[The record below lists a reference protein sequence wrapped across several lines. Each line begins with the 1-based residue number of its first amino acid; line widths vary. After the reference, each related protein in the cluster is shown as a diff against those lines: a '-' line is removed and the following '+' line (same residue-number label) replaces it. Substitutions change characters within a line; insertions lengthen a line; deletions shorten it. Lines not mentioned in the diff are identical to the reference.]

1 MITAHGATHPG
12 PVRRVNEDTLLC
24 DVEQSLF
31 VVGVGMGGH
40 QAGEVASKLAVETI
54 RVFIASTREDEKVTW
69 PYGIDPA
76 LSFDANRIATAI
88 RIANRRVFK
97 ASENSEQYTGM
108 GTTIV
113 VALVKDARLV
123 FAGVGDSR
131 LYSFTQGTL
140 TQLTQDDSWVS
151 MLLANRTIDAEAIAR
166 HPMRHVLTSVV
177 GAREDVECRVHERV
191 LAGEETFLLSTD
203 GLHGTLDLETME
215 SMMRS
220 HGEPAVLAPA
230 LVEEALRRGSADNIT
245 ALVLKFVPD

>member
-1 MITAHGATHPG
+1 
-12 PVRRVNEDTLLC
+12 
-24 DVEQSLF
+24 
-31 VVGVGMGGH
+31 
-40 QAGEVASKLAVETI
+40 
-54 RVFIASTREDEKVTW
+54 
-69 PYGIDPA
+69 
-76 LSFDANRIATAI
+76 
-88 RIANRRVFK
+88 
-97 ASENSEQYTGM
+97 M

-177 GAREDVECRVHERV
+177 GAREDVECRVQERV

-215 SMMRS
+215 SMMRA
-220 HGEPAVLAPA
+220 HGEPAVLG
-230 LVEEALRRGSADNIT
+230 RRTGRGSPPPRQRRQHHRAGPEIRPRLT
-245 ALVLKFVPD
+245 RLRGTRLRE